1 MEFGFVGLGFEAKPN
16 EPKNHRKSIL
26 PASTRLDPPESTAF
40 LGFDHQRIN
49 YVRPDIFNCLN
60 IGNLS
65 PSLHIINDLEQI
77 MDTNRPLVP
86 VAN

>member
-49 YVRPDIFNCLN
+49 YVRPDIFFSVKPLLFL
-60 IGNLS
+60 IS
-65 PSLHIINDLEQI
+65 VDL
-77 MDTNRPLVP
+77 LWFFL
-86 VAN
+86 